1 MGWKEL
7 FRSVILE
14 RGLRYFQEDRIEL
27 LEIED
32 QHLHAKVK
40 GTFVYTV
47 DMTFSD
53 ENEIIAMSCDC
64 PYAKKGDNC
73 KHEAAVL
80 FAYEKEIEKRD
91 RQEEEREL
99 LALIDEADETLVRH
113 FLWVILKN
121 DPRLAALFTI
131 KASGQIPEKYMSSM
145 KDRLQRIVTHYTQYY
160 DYVTYEQAEAFYQT
174 FYMNWYQMAVFLLT
188 SESEQGALEL
198 GEYAISLISLTRIE
212 DEEIAFILQEAIKE
226 NINEICNRLAERQMS

>member
-1 MGWKEL
+1 M
-7 FRSVILE
+7 
-14 RGLRYFQEDRIEL
+14 
-27 LEIED
+27 
-32 QHLHAKVK
+32 
-40 GTFVYTV
+40 
-47 DMTFSD
+47 
-53 ENEIIAMSCDC
+53 
-64 PYAKKGDNC
+64 
-73 KHEAAVL
+73 
-80 FAYEKEIEKRD
+80 
-91 RQEEEREL
+91 
-99 LALIDEADETLVRH
+99 ALIDEADETLVRH

-198 GEYAISLISLTRIE
+198 GEYAISLISSTAHR
-212 DEEIAFILQEAIKE
+212 
-226 NINEICNRLAERQMS
+226 R